1 MLNHT
6 SFVKYF
12 GSYLC
17 FSQNHSQSQFL
28 LPWLS
33 SSVKNSSFLWVGL
46 FCPCLQN
53 GCYFIYSEQF
63 FLQISIKLTASLKAM
78 RNSIFF
84 SENSDD
90 VHVILAMDGAAISTH
105 AYFSPTAVFPPP
117 LLFSASLCTC
127 RQRLIWLQRCVPTF
141 SVLIRH
147 GFVHNLPLWC
157 SCSLMEPA

>member
-12 GSYLC
+12 GSYLR

-105 AYFSPTAVFPPP
+105 FSHPQHSVPPTSIVFCFTMYMQAKTDLIAKVRTHLFCINQAWFCTYFAT
-117 LLFSASLCTC
+117 
-127 RQRLIWLQRCVPTF
+127 
-141 SVLIRH
+141 
-147 GFVHNLPLWC
+147 
-157 SCSLMEPA
+157 LM